1 MYMQCFK
8 ANETVSALVAD
19 TVLKHMEKGGTGEVL
34 MVNSAGVYL
43 SAGDQ
48 VWLLCD
54 ISWGMA
60 PLGIAIDNF
69 EKQLARLCIEAGREF
84 CYRKNEL
91 IFSGRALNL
100 QPIEYSE
107 SPYFP
112 QNPKAELVD
121 QAAKKIVDLHKVR
134 GISMLALPL
143 ILGNNSEDVG
153 ALNPYCARAY
163 PLLSKLMQ
171 ALVCESDVKIR
182 ECVDSLLGLGAGLT
196 PSADDVIL
204 GMLYAFRKLESDAPK
219 SLDTFRK
226 CVLDMCDTH
235 TNKVS
240 AAYLKAVISGAYFER
255 IEKVWFGLCGVESL
269 DTSYLVEIGGSSGSE
284 MLLGILIALRVSQY
298 K

>member
-69 EKQLARLCIEAGREF
+69 EKQIVGLCIEAGREF

-107 SPYFP
+107 SPHFP
-112 QNPKAELVD
+112 KNPKAELVD
-121 QAAKKIVDLHKVR
+121 QAAKKIVDLRKVR

-171 ALVCESDVKIR
+171 ALVCESDVEIR

-204 GMLYAFRKLESDAPK
+204 GMLYAFRKLGSDAPK

-240 AAYLKAVISGAYFER
+240 SAYLKAVISGAYFER
-255 IEKVWFGLCGVESL
+255 IEKVWCGLCGVEPL

>member
-1 MYMQCFK
+1 MQCFK

-34 MVNSAGVYL
+34 MVNSSGVYL

-69 EKQLARLCIEAGREF
+69 EKQIARLSVEAGQEF

-91 IFSGRALNL
+91 IFSGRSLNL

-112 QNPKAELVD
+112 EKPKAELVD
-121 QAAKKIVDLHKVR
+121 QAAKKIVDLRKVR

-171 ALVCESDVKIR
+171 ALVCESDVEIR

-204 GMLYAFRKLESDAPK
+204 GMLYAFRKLGSDAPK

-226 CVLDMCDTH
+226 CILDMCDAH

-255 IEKVWFGLCGVESL
+255 IEKVWCGLCGIEPL
-269 DTSYLVEIGGSSGSE
+269 DTSCLIEIGGSSGSE
-284 MLLGILIALRVSQY
+284 MLLGVLIALRVSQY

>member
-1 MYMQCFK
+1 MQCFK

-19 TVLKHMEKGGTGEVL
+19 TVLKNMEKGGTGEVL

-43 SAGDQ
+43 NVGNQ

-60 PLGIAIDNF
+60 PLGIAVDNF
-69 EKQLARLCIEAGREF
+69 EKQITRLCIEAGQEF
-84 CYRKNEL
+84 RYRKNEL
-91 IFSGRALNL
+91 IFSGRILNL
-100 QPIEYSE
+100 RPVEYRK
-107 SPYFP
+107 PADFP
-112 QNPKAELVD
+112 AKPKTELID
-121 QAAKKIVDLHKVR
+121 QAAKDIVDLRKVR

-153 ALNPYCARAY
+153 ELNPYCARAY
-163 PLLSKLMQ
+163 PVLFKLMQ
-171 ALVCESDVKIR
+171 ALVCESNAEIH
-182 ECVDSLLGLGAGLT
+182 ECVSSLLGLGTGLT

-226 CVLDMCDTH
+226 CVFDMCDTH

-240 AAYLKAVISGAYFER
+240 AAYLKAVLSGAYFER
-255 IEKVWFGLCGVESL
+255 IERVWSGLCGAEPL
-269 DTSYLVEIGGSSGSE
+269 DTSRMFEIGGSSGSE
-284 MLLGILIALRVSQY
+284 MLLGILIALRVCQY